1 MFSKMA
7 RKSKEIRYEIKQL
20 VLEQEDRNCDIQ
32 RLLKIWES
40 AIRSIW
46 KKVISTGN
54 MENMPISGRPQKMTK
69 RAESRLLR
77 LVRKNRQLPLRTIL
91 MKEGKY
97 KFRILHENKIFR
109 RVILKKMVVRGEQN
123 EATFVVSCEKMDSWK
138 RLEASHI

>member
-1 MFSKMA
+1 MA
-7 RKSKEIRYEIKQL
+7 RKLKEIRHEIKQL

-46 KKVISTGN
+46 KKLISTGN
-54 MENMPISGRPQKMTK
+54 MENMPRSGRRNGQ
-69 RAESRLLR
+69 RADICDLLEKT
-77 LVRKNRQLPLRTIL
+77 VNYQYEISRTIL

-109 RVILKKMVVRGEQN
+109 RVILKKMVVRG
-123 EATFVVSCEKMDSWK
+123 
-138 RLEASHI
+138 